1 MHPPC
6 VTMRHVESNITFRPF
21 KSVDE
26 AEAVASHIKKFHG
39 ELWVQPKG
47 PGFILRN
54 GAGEVFDTSGMVTGF
69 QERPGMMIIVHP
81 GSLCGS
87 YHTSW
92 GFSAMQLEALL
103 SEIHAWRG
111 QFVVFH
117 GDLSDEV
124 PHYAGVKRA
133 IEHARAAGAKEV
145 FQAFRLKGTPT
156 FVTGAWSDEGD
167 GCVTT
172 VAEQL
177 RKLGADVKVSAHS
190 PNDEQA

>member
-1 MHPPC
+1 L
-6 VTMRHVESNITFRPF
+6 TLT
-21 KSVDE
+21 
-26 AEAVASHIKKFHG
+26 KFHG
-39 ELWVQPKG
+39 ELWVQPKE

-54 GAGEVFDTSGMVTGF
+54 GAGEVFDTSGMVAGF

-133 IEHARAAGAKEV
+133 IEHARAAGAKDYTVDSSEQELKAGAKEV